1 MYGNEKSQIVKDS
14 LYQWFK
20 PKTQVHTT
28 LILKTEGMTSKR
40 QNGRTIQNIWLQE
53 GEMKRNF
60 SGVKNI

>member
-1 MYGNEKSQIVKDS
+1 MKNS
-14 LYQWFK
+14 LYQWFNS
-20 PKTQVHTT
+20 KTQDHTI

-40 QNGRTIQNIWLQE
+40 QTGRTIQNIWLQE

>member
-1 MYGNEKSQIVKDS
+1 MKNS

-20 PKTQVHTT
+20 SKTQVHTT

-40 QNGRTIQNIWLQE
+40 QNGRTIQSIWLQE